1 MDIFEEEV
9 NFYDLGEDV
18 LRNLRAE
25 EGFIMEEVEEECH
38 VLHNSNSQGKKENL
52 FEGVLKD
59 ETDPIE
65 NISQL
70 IMIGQTNSSSV

>member
-38 VLHNSNSQGKKENL
+38 VLHNSSNQGKK
-52 FEGVLKD
+52 
-59 ETDPIE
+59 
-65 NISQL
+65 
-70 IMIGQTNSSSV
+70 